1 MVDAKGDPMNGA
13 LSKIEKGLT
22 KQPAFET
29 IAAIA
34 EALDVG
40 LEWLAYGKGDAPA
53 AGAPERAVAEYVR
66 KRLREIDRKGLMLS
80 DIADQLGVD
89 RGMVRRAVGG
99 IGIGDKSLPKWA
111 RALGFG
117 SIEGLRGAA
126 LEWWRTT
133 GEQLL
138 LAVDRERSPDP
149 ELRAGV
155 EMCDGYNVSAYE
167 MLHVLEAKPT
177 ATTAAEWWKLFI
189 AEHKRE
195 HDRDRAELIELE
207 RIAAQAAK
215 QRAEVDAATEAAAE
229 KLRRAREE
237 RGETSAPPPAPKSSP
252 ELPIKKRRAAN

>member
-126 LEWWRTT
+126 LEWWRRRT
-133 GEQLL
+133 
-138 LAVDRERSPDP
+138 
-149 ELRAGV
+149 RAGRTRRGGPP
-155 EMCDGYNVSAYE
+155 CTRRRST
-167 MLHVLEAKPT
+167 P
-177 ATTAAEWWKLFI
+177 
-189 AEHKRE
+189 
-195 HDRDRAELIELE
+195 
-207 RIAAQAAK
+207 
-215 QRAEVDAATEAAAE
+215 
-229 KLRRAREE
+229 RRAPGR
-237 RGETSAPPPAPKSSP
+237 RSGGLASA
-252 ELPIKKRRAAN
+252 RRAGCDSRPRRSGGGS